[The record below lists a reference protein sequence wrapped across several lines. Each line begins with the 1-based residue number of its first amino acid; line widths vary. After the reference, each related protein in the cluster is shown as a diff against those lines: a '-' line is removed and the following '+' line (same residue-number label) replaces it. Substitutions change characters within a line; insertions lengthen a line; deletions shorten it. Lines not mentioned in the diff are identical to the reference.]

1 MSVVHAIV
9 DSIGADI
16 ADVLEHTESEF
27 GDPAKDTELIAV
39 LQKVARPSRLSQKW
53 LNWEMSISVSPHL
66 RRGGG
71 SAMSIPRGQWTLD
84 LTGIWG

>member
-39 LQKVARPSRLSQKW
+39 LQKVARPSRLSQK
-53 LNWEMSISVSPHL
+53 I
-66 RRGGG
+66 
-71 SAMSIPRGQWTLD
+71 
-84 LTGIWG
+84 